1 MWEDVFESL
10 VPFNLLSTSDHKE
23 FVQTGKTKTY
33 RPEEM
38 IINITDAEHDSFF
51 ILRKGIVDVVSE
63 EGAVIGKIQAPA
75 YFGERSP
82 IFSSPRL
89 FSIQASEESECL
101 QVPGHLLR
109 DYFQTNSAFA
119 QSFSSILQD
128 KFHIF
133 EEYNQFIALIDRG
146 KKSNFLNLSRIVDN
160 YRLLNPIL
168 HKGSQTDEIDW
179 GALTYVMGRLPR
191 EMTSSC
197 SIFLTEDPPL
207 MYQELLPETRC
218 YIKSDPKR
226 YCHQLMPGK
235 LLFILRDQN
244 TDLID
249 LVTKFC
255 IYVIESYKIRKRL
268 SPYPHQIHV
277 LGEYSLKKGNHHDE
291 EKIWEDLPFSK
302 DERQKL
308 LELFGESALEHLYN
322 IVVQHA
328 DISLHFLASQVR
340 YFSISSEQ
348 WILELQKQF
357 KTIGISLDNLN
368 ETEIHIVSSNT
379 HSIAN
384 CLSPWMRKN
393 AEFANEISDDIFGG
407 RVDELSLWDA
417 NYVKAKHYFD
427 SYPEK
432 KKEREIF
439 DHEHGF
445 FHIKTTHFTGI
456 QVNIVDL
463 SQLDYDLIDPF
474 FSDIKPTG
482 KRKIIVNI
490 DYAYGAEQAA
500 AVMHNMLLMF
510 GNSISSISVI
520 GKSGGV
526 VGKRGDLLL
535 PRFSVVQCENALF
548 PITSV
553 DIFPEDFD
561 ELAWKKGIHTGTLLT
576 VQGALMQSK
585 ETLLFYHHFW
595 NAIGMEMEASHYLK
609 AILRAQQHD
618 VIKKTVPLRFA
629 YYTSD
634 TPLLGNEKS
643 LAYQLAA
650 HEGIPCVYAITRVIL
665 KKILSS

>member
-1 MWEDVFESL
+1 MWKSVFESL
-10 VPFNLLSTSDHKE
+10 VPFNLLSSSDSKE
-23 FVQTGKTKTY
+23 FVQTGKIQTY
-33 RPEEM
+33 LPEET
-38 IINITDAEHDSFF
+38 IINITDSEHDSFF
-51 ILRKGIVDVVSE
+51 ILGKGVVDVISN
-63 EGAVIGKIQAPA
+63 EGTIIGKIQAPA

-82 IFSSPRL
+82 IFGSPRL
-89 FSIQASEESECL
+89 FSIHASEESECL
-101 QVPGHLLR
+101 QVPGKLLR
-109 DYFQTNSAFA
+109 ERFQSNLAFA

-133 EEYNQFIALIDRG
+133 EEYKQFIALIDRG
-146 KKSNFLNLSRIVDN
+146 KKSNFLNLSHIVDD

-191 EMTSSC
+191 EITATC

-226 YCHQLMPGK
+226 YCHQMMPGK

-249 LVTKFC
+249 LVTKLC

-268 SPYPHQIHV
+268 SPYPHQIHI
-277 LGEYSLKKGNHHDE
+277 LGKYLLDKEKLQNE
-291 EKIWEDLPFSK
+291 EEIWEKLPFSK
-302 DERQKL
+302 GERQKL
-308 LELFGESALEHLYN
+308 VELFGESALEHLYK

-328 DISLHFLASQVR
+328 DISLHFLAPRVR

-357 KTIGISLDNLN
+357 KAIGISLEELED
-368 ETEIHIVSSNT
+368 TELHIVSSNT

-393 AEFANEISDDIFGG
+393 KEFADQISDDILGS
-407 RVDELSLWDA
+407 RIDEMNHWDV
-417 NYVKAKHYFD
+417 NYVKARHYFEQH
-427 SYPEK
+427 PEK
-432 KKEREIF
+432 EKEREAF
-439 DHEHGF
+439 DKEHGF
-445 FHIKTTHFTGI
+445 IQMKTTHFTGI
-456 QVNIVDL
+456 QVNIIDL
-463 SQLDYDLIDPF
+463 SSLDYDLIDPF
-474 FSDIKPTG
+474 LADIKLTE

-510 GNSISSISVI
+510 GKNISSISVI

-526 VGKRGDLLL
+526 VGERGDLLL
-535 PRFSVVQCENALF
+535 PQFSVVQCENALF
-548 PITSV
+548 PITTV
-553 DIFPEDFD
+553 DIFPEDFQ
-561 ELAWKKGIHTGTLLT
+561 ELNWKKGIHTGTLLT
-576 VQGALMQSK
+576 VQGALMQSR
-585 ETLLFYHHFW
+585 ETLQFYHHFW

-609 AILRAQQHD
+609 AILRAQQHG
-618 VIKKTVPLRFA
+618 VISKTVPLRFA

-634 TPLLGNEKS
+634 TPLLGKEKS

-650 HEGIPCVYAITRVIL
+650 HEGIPCVYAITRVVL

>member
-1 MWEDVFESL
+1 MWEGVLQSL
-10 VPFNLLSTSDHKE
+10 VPFNLLSGSDHKE
-23 FVQTGKTKTY
+23 LVQTGKIQTY
-33 RPEEM
+33 LSKET
-38 IINITDAEHDSFF
+38 IINIADSEYDSFF
-51 ILRKGIVDVVSE
+51 VLGKGVVDVISA
-63 EGAVIGKIQAPA
+63 EGATVGKIHAPA

-82 IFSSPRL
+82 IFRSHRL
-89 FSIQASEESECL
+89 FTIQASEESECL
-101 QVPGHLLR
+101 QVPGTLLR
-109 DYFQTNSAFA
+109 DYFKRNSAFA

-146 KKSNFLNLSRIVDN
+146 KKSNFLNLSDIVNN

-168 HKGSQTDEIDW
+168 HKGSQSEEIDW

-207 MYQELLPETRC
+207 MYQDLLPETRC

-226 YCHQLMPGK
+226 FCHQLMPGK
-235 LLFILRDQN
+235 LLFVLRDQN

-268 SPYPHQIHV
+268 SPYPRQIHI
-277 LGEYSLKKGNHHDE
+277 LGEYSLNKNHHPDE
-291 EKIWEDLPFSK
+291 EKIWEALPFSK
-302 DERQKL
+302 DERTKL
-308 LELFGESALEHLYN
+308 IELFGDAALKHLYN

-328 DISLHFLASQVR
+328 DISLHFLASRVR

-357 KTIGISLDNLN
+357 KASGIPLDQLDD
-368 ETEIHIVSSNT
+368 TEIHIVSSNT
-379 HSIAN
+379 HSIIN
-384 CLSPWMRKN
+384 CLSPWMRQN
-393 AEFANEISDDIFGG
+393 QQFADQVSDEIFGEG
-407 RVDELSLWDA
+407 VEEMNRWDV
-417 NYVKAKHYFD
+417 NYVKARHYFD
-427 SYPEK
+427 KHPE
-432 KKEREIF
+432 KEREREEF
-439 DHEHGF
+439 DRKQGF
-445 FHIKTTHFTGI
+445 YHMKSTHFTGI
-456 QVNIVDL
+456 QVNIIDV
-463 SQLDYDLIDPF
+463 SKLDYNLIDPYF
-474 FSDIKPTG
+474 ADIKPSS
-482 KRKIIVNI
+482 KRKVIVNI

-510 GNSISSISVI
+510 GKNIASISVI

-526 VGKRGDLLL
+526 VGERGDLLL
-535 PRFSVVQCENALF
+535 PRFSVVQCTNALF
-548 PITSV
+548 PITNV
-553 DIFPEDFD
+553 DISPEDFK
-561 ELAWKKGIHTGTLLT
+561 ELGWNKGIHKGTLLT
-576 VQGALMQSK
+576 VQGALMQSQ

-609 AILRAQQHD
+609 AIHRAQQHD

-634 TPLLGNEKS
+634 TPLLGKGKS

-650 HEGIPCVYAITRVIL
+650 HEGIPCVYAITRVVL
-665 KKILSS
+665 KKTLSS